1 MTDEERA
8 RLLTVLDDWDKAIT
22 KVPTVSD
29 YDEGQRDTLI
39 ICRRQLRAAARL
51 PPRKE

>member
-1 MTDEERA
+1 MTGEECA
-8 RLLTVLDDWDKAIT
+8 RPLDVLEDWDKAIA